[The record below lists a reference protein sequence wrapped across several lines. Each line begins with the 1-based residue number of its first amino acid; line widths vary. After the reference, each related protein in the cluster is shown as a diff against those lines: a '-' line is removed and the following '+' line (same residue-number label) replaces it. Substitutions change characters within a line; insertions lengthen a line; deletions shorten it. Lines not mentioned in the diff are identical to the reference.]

1 MQPGEA
7 RDRLSS
13 GLYFELDRHDP
24 VGLTELCLRKVIA
37 AEPIEQKLRKATGTP
52 VAPYEF
58 EAAIAKGL
66 EQGVINDLEARTVRE
81 AMELTSA
88 VIAVDEFGEHR
99 QPVKDAQPA
108 ASAS

>member
-1 MQPGEA
+1 
-7 RDRLSS
+7 L
-13 GLYFELDRHDP
+13 
-24 VGLTELCLRKVIA
+24 
-37 AEPIEQKLRKATGTP
+37 GTADGSADVLGP
-52 VAPYEF
+52 DAFGYRAIVAPYEF

-81 AMELTSA
+81 AMELTAA

-99 QPVKDAQPA
+99 QPLEDTQPA